1 MPQIGTYV
9 ARKHKDELW
18 EVIGTFPKKLYLQDP
33 NNHKRVKNVSRFQFK
48 KKWRVVQNSSSKAEG
63 FKRLKQRL
71 EIDAL
76 KKNMGYPAEYPWSTE
91 KVENSNVN

>member
-9 ARKHKDELW
+9 ARRHKDELW
-18 EVIGTFPKKLYLQDP
+18 EVIGTFPKKLYLQNPYD
-33 NNHKRVKNVSRFQFK
+33 HKQVKNISRFQFK
-48 KKWRVVQNSSSKAEG
+48 KKWRVVQYSSSKTEG

-71 EIDAL
+71 EIAL

-91 KVENSNVN
+91 KVENNNVN